1 VNKPVKRFCLSK
13 GVLAL
18 AMLAALVAGAGLRAQ
33 QPGDTKPET
42 AASKQQAAE
51 EQGAVDEN
59 DVYRHSPMVKKFGGM
74 LGMSTETAA
83 TVFEVFN
90 FAVLAVAIGYVMVK
104 TLPKTFR
111 KRSSDI
117 QKELVDARTAT
128 EDANI
133 RLKGVEDRL
142 ARLDG
147 QIEAMRAQAEKDA
160 SAEEQRVRAAVETE
174 KAKILAAADQEIASA
189 SLAAQRQL
197 QKYAAELA
205 IEQAARKLVVSA
217 ETDRLLVQGFA
228 RRLAGEDSTG
238 GQN

>member
-1 VNKPVKRFCLSK
+1 MSKPVNHLRWLRS
-13 GVLAL
+13 VLAL
-18 AMLAALVAGAGLRAQ
+18 AILGLVFAGDAVRAQ
-33 QPGDTKPET
+33 EPAETKPET
-42 AASKQQAAE
+42 AASKQGAAE

-59 DVYRHSPMVKKFGGM
+59 DVYRHSPMVKKIGGM
-74 LGMSTETAA
+74 LGMSTDTAA

-90 FAVLAVAIGYVMVK
+90 FAVLAFAIGFVMVK

-128 EDANI
+128 EEANL
-133 RLKGVEDRL
+133 RLQGVEARL
-142 ARLDG
+142 AKLDG
-147 QIEAMRAQAEKDA
+147 QIAEMRAQAEKDA
-160 SAEEQRVRAAVETE
+160 SAEEQRMRSAVEGE
-174 KAKILAAADQEIASA
+174 KVKILAAADQEIASA